1 MSEAPHVVTV
11 FINRDGFGRVVI
23 DGKELRTSRV
33 SFESQAGMPTQVT
46 LTVHADVQL
55 AAEVDAEHLK
65 VEEAVPSAWGQS

>member
-11 FINRDGFGRVVI
+11 FINREGFGRVVI

-33 SFESQAGMPTQVT
+33 AFDSRAGMPTLVT

-55 AAEVDAEHLK
+55 AAEVDHLN
-65 VEEAVPSAWGQS
+65 VEEVVPSAWGQS